1 MNSCNFIIL
10 GNKIAKQSDTRVLW
24 LSAAV
29 NYRKD
34 EFRTELAYLQA
45 GMKRKIENA
54 KFLGRVVLKL
64 KLCLFQPVK
73 K

>member
-1 MNSCNFIIL
+1 MP
-10 GNKIAKQSDTRVLW
+10 W

-64 KLCLFQPVK
+64 ELCLFQPLK